1 MKKKGIS
8 SIKTKFTREELLG
21 EGNYF
26 HLDQSEY
33 ICKKIIDQILFLT
46 FQQVRFDNVKE
57 MQYDYSAYTTILNLQ
72 SIVNLGLIRPEIEY
86 EKEINYEI
94 NFDIK
99 PSIIDSWASNKAKM
113 INKYEP
119 KEIPVP
125 PQKKESVLSPSK
137 KYERPKTIKR
147 TSLPKNLEE
156 LMNKNIDN
164 KDNVIKEKKTVPR
177 ELPMEAFPLDIEEK
191 ETLNEIEQMKIKGF
205 RTYFAE
211 KEIENQ
217 KRKILEMEQAERAK
231 EEQKKVKQVME
242 LINSSN
248 LVSWDSDGR
257 FLPLKYI
264 KESEMKNF
272 PEPKS
277 QINRNDIF
285 FDTDKLYNLDKFGH
299 QKMPKDIEVTHL
311 PVQIE
316 ERKEK
321 FYQPDPLKS
330 HKISKGI
337 VMDFYGVKKDGG
349 EFDKGDGRLTF
360 HQFLD
365 QLALNRPYDVGNMDL
380 EKNQN
385 YIDHNLPQIDEKDDE
400 NNSIK
405 KKGTNKQ
412 SVPNFTRLY
421 YLFRD
426 EINAKNVE
434 VKGKKKGRDILK
446 KKKRIVTSSY
456 GIKSEV
462 NGKVEENLKFKIDDI
477 KENNDQSLYNALKS
491 GGPEVFLGNMNK
503 IETVKP
509 ERREGFTKSARNR
522 NVKRNIQS
530 ATQRQKKFL
539 PKSIIKAIDKMNQE
553 DKNEIVL
560 PDIKQKKMTGKGI
573 YDSNNQ

>member
-99 PSIIDSWASNKAKM
+99 PSIIDSWASNQAKM

-119 KEIPVP
+119 KEVPVP
-125 PQKKESVLSPSK
+125 PQKKESVLSPK
-137 KYERPKTIKR
+137 KYERKKTIKR
-147 TSLPKNLEE
+147 TSLPKNVDE
-156 LMNKNIDN
+156 LFNKNIEN
-164 KDNVIKEKKTVPR
+164 KDNNVKEKKTAPR

-264 KESEMKNF
+264 KESEMKNY

-277 QINRNDIF
+277 QIVRNDIF
-285 FDTDKLYNLDKFGH
+285 FDTDKLYNLDKHGH
-299 QKMPKDIEVTHL
+299 QKMQKDIEVTYL
-311 PVQIE
+311 PVQKE

-365 QLALNRPYDVGNMDL
+365 QLALVRPYDVGNMDL
-380 EKNQN
+380 EKNQ
-385 YIDHNLPQIDEKDDE
+385 IEKNLPQIDEKDDE

-405 KKGTNKQ
+405 KKGTNSSKK

-434 VKGKKKGRDILK
+434 MKGKKKGNNILK

-456 GIKSEV
+456 GIKSEFD
-462 NGKVEENLKFKIDDI
+462 GKIEENLKFKIDDI

-503 IETVKP
+503 VETIKP
-509 ERREGFTKSARNR
+509 ERREGYNKSARNR

-560 PDIKQKKMTGKGI
+560 PDIQYKKMTGKGI
-573 YDSNNQ
+573 YDSNKQ

>member
-99 PSIIDSWASNKAKM
+99 PSTIDSWASNQAKM
-113 INKYEP
+113 LNKYEP

-125 PQKKESVLSPSK
+125 PQKKESILSPK
-137 KYERPKTIKR
+137 KYERPKTVKK
-147 TSLPKNLEE
+147 TSLPKTFDE
-156 LMNKNIDN
+156 LMNKNLDN
-164 KDNVIKEKKTVPR
+164 KDNIVKEKKTAPR

-264 KESEMKNF
+264 KESEMKNY

-277 QINRNDIF
+277 QIVRNDIF
-285 FDTDKLYNLDKFGH
+285 FDTDKLYNLDKHGH
-299 QKMPKDIEVTHL
+299 QKMQKDIEVTYL
-311 PVQIE
+311 PVQLE

-365 QLALNRPYDVGNMDL
+365 QLALIRPYDVGNMDL
-380 EKNQN
+380 EKNQ
-385 YIDHNLPQIDEKDDE
+385 IDKENKLPQIDEKDDE

-405 KKGTNKQ
+405 KKGTNRK
-412 SVPNFTRLY
+412 SIPNFTRLY

-434 VKGKKKGRDILK
+434 MKGKKKGNNILK

-456 GIKSEV
+456 GIKSEFD
-462 NGKVEENLKFKIDDI
+462 GKIEENLKFKIDDI
-477 KENNDQSLYNALKS
+477 KENNDQTLYNALKS

-503 IETVKP
+503 IGAVKP
-509 ERREGFTKSARNR
+509 ERREGYNKSARNR
-522 NVKRNIQS
+522 FVKRNIQS

-560 PDIKQKKMTGKGI
+560 PDIQNKKMTGKGI
-573 YDSNNQ
+573 YDSNKQ